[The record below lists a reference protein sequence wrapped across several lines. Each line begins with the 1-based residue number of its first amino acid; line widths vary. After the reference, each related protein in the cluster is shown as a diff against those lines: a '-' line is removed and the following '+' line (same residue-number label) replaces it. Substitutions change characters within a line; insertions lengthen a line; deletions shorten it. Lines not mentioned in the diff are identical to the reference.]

1 MVLYPKEVNLTIVNG
16 EEWLWNPAKF
26 FVVCFYWELKQTM
39 AAVETN
45 TSPNK
50 RFNERNNEYAP
61 AFFKIFVHFVAA
73 LYKRQVLRSLENADR
88 KDNFLVFL
96 SGTDC

>member
-39 AAVETN
+39 GAQAN
-45 TSPNK
+45 HGGSG
-50 RFNERNNEYAP
+50 NEHVT
-61 AFFKIFVHFVAA
+61 KQKV
-73 LYKRQVLRSLENADR
+73 
-88 KDNFLVFL
+88 
-96 SGTDC
+96 